1 MTADPKAVNVTRATF
16 EEVLARD
23 GVLVY
28 RTRGVSMEPMLREG
42 RDVVTIRAAKPGERF
57 AVNDVVMYYRA
68 GDRKYT
74 LHRIVE
80 VGPAGYTIIG
90 DNCVTYER
98 DIPFEDVLGVLVSF
112 VRDGKPCTVEDPEY
126 LEYVR
131 KLRRGERGRIARRRA
146 LAKAKGALKRAFPK
160 LARRWK
166 DWKHRGEAA

>member
-1 MTADPKAVNVTRATF
+1 MTAEAGACQVTKSSF

-74 LHRIVE
+74 LHRIVG

-98 DIPFEDVLGVLVSF
+98 DIPFEDVLGLLVSF

-146 LAKAKGALKRAFPK
+146 LAKAKGALKRAFPT

-166 DWKHRGEAA
+166 DWKRGEGPA

>member
-1 MTADPKAVNVTRATF
+1 MTAEAGTCRVTKSSF

-28 RTRGVSMEPMLREG
+28 HTRGVSMEPMLREG

-57 AVNDVVMYYRA
+57 CVNDVVMYYRA

-74 LHRIVE
+74 LHRIVG

-98 DIPFEDVLGVLVSF
+98 DIPFDDVLGVLVSF

-166 DWKHRGEAA
+166 DWKRGKGLA

>member
-1 MTADPKAVNVTRATF
+1 MTADPKAVQVTSTTF

-57 AVNDVVMYYRA
+57 SVNDVVMYYRA

-74 LHRIVE
+74 LHRIVG

-98 DIPFEDVLGVLVSF
+98 DVPFEDVLGVLVSF
-112 VRDGKPCTVEDPEY
+112 VRDGNPCTVEDPEY
-126 LEYVR
+126 LAYVR
-131 KLRRGERGRIARRRA
+131 KLRRGERGRIARRKTT
-146 LAKAKGALKRAFPK
+146 AKVKGALKRAFPG

-166 DWKHRGEAA
+166 DWKHRGETA

>member
-1 MTADPKAVNVTRATF
+1 MTADPKAVHVASATF

-74 LHRIVE
+74 
-80 VGPAGYTIIG
+80 
-90 DNCVTYER
+90 
-98 DIPFEDVLGVLVSF
+98 
-112 VRDGKPCTVEDPEY
+112 
-126 LEYVR
+126 
-131 KLRRGERGRIARRRA
+131 
-146 LAKAKGALKRAFPK
+146 
-160 LARRWK
+160 
-166 DWKHRGEAA
+166 HRGGGACRLHHHRRQLRGL

>member
-1 MTADPKAVNVTRATF
+1 MTADPKAVQVTSTTF

-57 AVNDVVMYYRA
+57 SVNDVVMYYRA

-90 DNCVTYER
+90 DNCVAYER
-98 DIPFEDVLGVLVSF
+98 DVPFEDVLGVLVSF
-112 VRDGKPCTVEDPEY
+112 VRDGKACTVEY
-126 LEYVR
+126 LAYVR
-131 KLRRGERGRIARRRA
+131 KLRRGERGRIARRKA
-146 LAKAKGALKRAFPK
+146 SAKVKGALKRAFPG
-160 LARRWK
+160 LARRWR
-166 DWKHRGEAA
+166 DWKHRGETA

>member
-1 MTADPKAVNVTRATF
+1 MTADPKAAHITSATF

-57 AVNDVVMYYRA
+57 NVNDVVMYYRA

-74 LHRIVE
+74 LHRIVG

-90 DNCVTYER
+90 DNCVAYER
-98 DIPFEDVLGVLVSF
+98 DVPFEDVLGVLVSF

-126 LEYVR
+126 LAYVR
-131 KLRRGERGRIARRRA
+131 KLRCGERSRIARRKA
-146 LAKAKGALKRAFPK
+146 TAKVKGALKRAFPG
-160 LARRWK
+160 LARHWR
-166 DWKHRGEAA
+166 DWKHGGETA

>member
-1 MTADPKAVNVTRATF
+1 MTAEAGACQVTKSSF

-74 LHRIVE
+74 LHRIVG

-98 DIPFEDVLGVLVSF
+98 DIPFEDVLGLLVSF

-166 DWKHRGEAA
+166 DWKRGEGPA

>member
-1 MTADPKAVNVTRATF
+1 MTADPKAVRVTSATF

-57 AVNDVVMYYRA
+57 CVNDVVMYYRA

-98 DIPFEDVLGVLVSF
+98 DIPFEAVLGVLVSF

-126 LEYVR
+126 LAYVR
-131 KLRRGERGRIARRRA
+131 KLRRGERGRIARRKA
-146 LAKAKGALKRAFPK
+146 AAKAKGALKRAFPK

-166 DWKHRGEAA
+166 DWKRGKGLA

>member
-1 MTADPKAVNVTRATF
+1 MTADPKAVRVTSATF

-42 RDVVTIRAAKPGERF
+42 RDVVTIRAARPDERF
-57 AVNDVVMYYRA
+57 CVNDVVMYYRA

-90 DNCVTYER
+90 DNCVTY
-98 DIPFEDVLGVLVSF
+98 
-112 VRDGKPCTVEDPEY
+112 
-126 LEYVR
+126 
-131 KLRRGERGRIARRRA
+131 
-146 LAKAKGALKRAFPK
+146 
-160 LARRWK
+160 
-166 DWKHRGEAA
+166 

>member
-1 MTADPKAVNVTRATF
+1 MTAETGVCCVTKSTF

-23 GVLVY
+23 GMLVY

-42 RDVVTIRAAKPGERF
+42 RDVVTIRAVKPGERF
-57 AVNDVVMYYRA
+57 CVNDVVMYYRA

-74 LHRIVE
+74 LHRIVG

-98 DIPFEDVLGVLVSF
+98 DIPFDDVLGVLVSF
-112 VRDGKPCTVEDPEY
+112 VRDGKACTAEDPEY
-126 LEYVR
+126 LTYVR
-131 KLRRGERGRIARRRA
+131 KLRRGEKGRIARRKA
-146 LAKAKGALKRAFPK
+146 GAKAKGALKRAFPK

-166 DWKHRGEAA
+166 DWKRGKGLA

>member
-1 MTADPKAVNVTRATF
+1 MTASPKAVHVTSATF

-57 AVNDVVMYYRA
+57 CVNDVVMYYRA

-74 LHRIVE
+74 LHRIVG
-80 VGPAGYTIIG
+80 VGPTGYTIIG
-90 DNCVTYER
+90 DNCVAYER
-98 DIPFEDVLGVLVSF
+98 DIPFENVLGVLVSF
-112 VRDGKPCTVEDPEY
+112 VRDGKPGTVEDPEY

-131 KLRRGERGRIARRRA
+131 KLRRGERGRIARRRT

-166 DWKHRGEAA
+166 DWKRGKGLA